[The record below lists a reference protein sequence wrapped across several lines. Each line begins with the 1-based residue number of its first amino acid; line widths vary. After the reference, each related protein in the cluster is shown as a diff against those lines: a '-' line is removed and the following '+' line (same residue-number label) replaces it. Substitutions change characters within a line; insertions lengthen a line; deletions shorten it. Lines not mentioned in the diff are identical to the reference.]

1 MLHRRQKRYLHFPDK
16 SSFTMTLTL
25 LRQTA
30 VTFPLLNTLHEL
42 DFGFRLPQHPEE
54 IFYKKYTKPKQ
65 RERRE
70 IHQSM
75 QHVAQLLG
83 SGSKCCLSQ
92 LVHSRSPQQSEH
104 SEEDLLTDILTI
116 VFDSLS
122 DVNSILKSIVL
133 NNTQTT
139 KRDSILQITELN
151 KLTVEFLNYQDRT
164 GSVIQANKK
173 THYITTQP
181 PTLEYTETPSIP
193 VLRKCCSTC
202 TLWR

>member
-1 MLHRRQKRYLHFPDK
+1 MLHQRQKRYLHFPDK

-83 SGSKCCLSQ
+83 PGFKCCLSQ

-116 VFDSLS
+116 VFDSL
-122 DVNSILKSIVL
+122 KPIVPPI
-133 NNTQTT
+133 
-139 KRDSILQITELN
+139 DSCNATC
-151 KLTVEFLNYQDRT
+151 
-164 GSVIQANKK
+164 AM
-173 THYITTQP
+173 TTQREK
-181 PTLEYTETPSIP
+181 LSAFLHSHLQLMHSQYTI
-193 VLRKCCSTC
+193 
-202 TLWR
+202 